1 MAQINQYANEA
12 ANIKDDDFFDLD
24 LETSPGV
31 YQSNKLK
38 WGTIK
43 TQLTID
49 RPELLRNLSNFN
61 LTQTDNFRTYDLEN
75 SKSFEWRNAENVST
89 VLSGEGVLGR
99 AARYNPNPTT
109 TPPLQ
114 GNGATLDA
122 ELTGGQFIKRSWI
135 TTGSRAY
142 RTLSPIVGGQPN
154 GGCYWFG
161 DHTNTGIFSGFQP
174 NANYHAVFAAQDK
187 QTMFTDVSFSS
198 GETAPQDAIVW
209 FRSLTKGVLFPNLT
223 EAARNAIPTPR
234 LGLVIFNTTANALQ
248 VFDNSLPNGWKSL

>member
-61 LTQTDNFRTYDLEN
+61 LTQTDNLRIYDADNGDLRYEN
-75 SKSFEWRNAENVST
+75 LDGLNFDITGS
-89 VLSGEGVLGR
+89 
-99 AARYNPNPTT
+99 
-109 TPPLQ
+109 
-114 GNGATLDA
+114 GATGKKTTFFG
-122 ELTGGQFIKRSWI
+122 LTTSNVKMKTESTLTKDIAYVYPSG
-135 TTGSRAY
+135 TRAY
-142 RTLSPIVGGQPN
+142 RHSEPTAT
-154 GGCYWFG
+154 YWFG
-161 DHTNTGIFSGFQP
+161 DTSGIATWIGSQP
-174 NANYHAVFAAQDK
+174 QTPFLATFISQDK
-187 QTMFTDVSFSS
+187 KTCFTDSVLPPATVDINDSV
-198 GETAPQDAIVW
+198 AW
-209 FRSLTKGVLFPNLT
+209 FRSTTKGVLFPNLT

-248 VFDNSLPNGWKSL
+248 VFDNSMPTGWKSL